1 MNRLAIADDSYFNDA
16 NMCDELATCAM
27 VHPICKSLKW
37 IEAMYDARNVWGCF
51 AKVKLDRKVGGG
63 RQVKKVDNSVKYKKH
78 VMGLVESY
86 IVHIHEKTMPTERD
100 GQTEEEG

>member
-1 MNRLAIADDSYFNDA
+1 MNRLAKAEDAYFNDA

-37 IEAMYDARNVWGCF
+37 LEAMYDARNVWRCF
-51 AKVKLDRKVGGG
+51 PKVKLDRKEADG
-63 RQVKKVDNSVKYKKH
+63 RQGKKVDTWVRYKKH
-78 VMGLVESY
+78 IKGMVESY

-100 GQTEEEG
+100 GQIEEEG